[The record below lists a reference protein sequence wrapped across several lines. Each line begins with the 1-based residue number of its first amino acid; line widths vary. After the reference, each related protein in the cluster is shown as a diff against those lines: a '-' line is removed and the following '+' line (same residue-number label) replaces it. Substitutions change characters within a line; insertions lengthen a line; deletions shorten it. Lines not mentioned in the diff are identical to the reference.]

1 MEVCLIKLLFARIVW
16 CDCLWEKR
24 SFIQPLSQVKCQRQR
39 IKGKAVLHTTSPS
52 RLRRAS
58 SPSRGALGKAM
69 QFVLLTAAAWH
80 TTRTKRSG
88 TPEAPLLGELSNE
101 VRLRGCTE
109 QRLSSTSLR
118 VAAPSVCFGPWCG
131 PRILLA
137 AAPTAPPC
145 FRRWRRSSL
154 LHLLNWGASLGR
166 LRRPRDA

>member
-1 MEVCLIKLLFARIVW
+1 MEVCLIKLLFTRIVW
-16 CDCLWEKR
+16 CDCLWKKR
-24 SFIQPLSQVKCQRQR
+24 SSIQPLSQVKCQRQR

-101 VRLRGCTE
+101 VRLRGCTKGSLTVSR
-109 QRLSSTSLR
+109 QRACPLRHCFAMTPPPLGELSPKVTERARTPTESFLR
-118 VAAPSVCFGPWCG
+118 LFAQK
-131 PRILLA
+131 
-137 AAPTAPPC
+137 TA
-145 FRRWRRSSL
+145 
-154 LHLLNWGASLGR
+154 
-166 LRRPRDA
+166 